1 MVRTISQRAYTVVR
15 RSGPSL
21 PPHQATNVNTLYIAS
36 VFLRVRPSKRPEV
49 LSAIRQLMRSM
60 RGSPACEMC
69 RFLGSADDE
78 NTFVLTCEWSTQEA
92 LDELLKSKE
101 FQVLRGMRMLLQK
114 DTELI
119 LDEVAARRV
128 LNLDS

>member
-1 MVRTISQRAYTVVR
+1 
-15 RSGPSL
+15 
-21 PPHQATNVNTLYIAS
+21 VNTLYIAS

-69 RFLGSADDE
+69 RFLGAADDE
-78 NTFVLTCEWSTQEA
+78 NTFVLTSEWSTQEA